1 MLLSYVSVGQT
12 VLTINKSNIDIEE
25 FKNVFYKNNDESII
39 TKEYLDEYMDLFINF
54 KLKVKEA
61 EELMM
66 DTLPTFINELEGYKK
81 QLAQPYLRNK
91 EFDKKMLYEAYERM
105 LQDISASHILISL
118 DEDAKESD
126 VLAVYDRI
134 SDIRSQILS
143 KNITFEDAAKKYSDD
158 KSALSNNGNL
168 GYFTAFM
175 MVYDFETAAYNTE
188 INKISKPCRTKY
200 GYHIIKVN
208 DIRDAVGTVKVA
220 HIMFKDITKSKDD
233 NPAKQKIYEIF
244 EKLKDGEEFSV
255 LAERFSEDR
264 STAVNGGSL
273 PEFGV
278 GKMVSSFEK
287 SAFALN
293 EIGEISEP
301 FSTEYGWHII
311 QLLEKKEIGAFKD
324 LESEIKKKIE
334 RDSRS
339 ELSKNALFDKLKKEY
354 KVKNNVSS
362 FKSIRKHA
370 YKKVSDGKWN
380 GDYNNLDEILFT
392 INTSPFYI
400 KDFVQYIKNN
410 QRKGSDFDIMY
421 QDFVNQSLLEYEKS
435 KLEFKY
441 PQYRLLLNEYREG
454 ILLFDLTNKK
464 VWNKAIE
471 DTLGLLDFFNNNS
484 EKYMWEKRADATIY
498 TCKNISV
505 SRKVKGYILKKKLG
519 FNVKEEDILTQINK
533 EGPLDLQIYSD
544 KFIRGENQ
552 YIDKV
557 IWKKGLAPDI
567 NLEDGSVILLDINNI
582 LPSTVKDLKETRGK
596 VISDYQSKLEDEWIL
611 ELRNKYNFSIDKQ
624 VLYSILK

>member
-91 EFDKKMLYEAYERM
+91 EFDEKMLDEAYERM

-118 DEDAKESD
+118 DEDAKESE
-126 VLAVYDRI
+126 VLAAYDRI
-134 SDIRSQILS
+134 LDIRSQILS
-143 KNITFEDAAKKYSDD
+143 KNITFEDAARKYSDD

-233 NPAKQKIYEIF
+233 NPAKQKIFEIF

-339 ELSKNALFDKLKKEY
+339 ELSKSALFDKLKKEY

-362 FKSIRKHA
+362 FKSIRKYA

-380 GDYNNLDEILFT
+380 GNYNNLDEILFT
-392 INTSPFYI
+392 INTSPFYT
-400 KDFVQYIKNN
+400 KDFVQYIKTN

-421 QDFVNQSLLEYEKS
+421 QDFVNQSLLEYEES

-464 VWNKAIE
+464 VWNKAIQ
-471 DTLGLLDFFNNNS
+471 DTVGLLDFFNNNS
-484 EKYMWEKRADATIY
+484 EKYIWKKRADATIY

-533 EGPLDLQIYSD
+533 EGPLNLQIYSD

-567 NLEDGSVILLDINNI
+567 NLEDGSVILVDINNI

-611 ELRNKYNFSIDKQ
+611 ELRNKYNFSVDNQ